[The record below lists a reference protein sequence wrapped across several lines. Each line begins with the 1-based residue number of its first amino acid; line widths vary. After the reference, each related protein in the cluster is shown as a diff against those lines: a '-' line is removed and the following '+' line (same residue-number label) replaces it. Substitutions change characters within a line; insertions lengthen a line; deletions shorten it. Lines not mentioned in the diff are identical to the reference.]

1 MATPTLLLSFAHP
14 DDESVSAAGTI
25 ARYTRDGVCRVVLLS
40 ATRGGAATHGVDVAG
55 SREALP
61 AVRDRELRDA
71 ARILRVDDAD
81 VHLLDHPDGGLAGV
95 DPLRIRRELVALIR
109 ATRPDVVLTF
119 DPNGTN
125 LHPDHVAISRFTI
138 DAIAAAADPRWF
150 PDAGAA
156 HTVPRV
162 LWTPPVSVWTMIR
175 EVPPAE
181 DLFAAIAARPGV
193 DYLIDTRDS
202 WRQKQAALLAHRT
215 QKAAI
220 EKRMFLMD
228 DDERAMSAEAFRH
241 GGGIPPRTRPAR
253 SLFDDLSGL

>member
-1 MATPTLLLSFAHP
+1 MPTPTLLLSFAHP

-25 ARYTRDGVCRVVLLS
+25 ARYTRDGICRVVLLS

-71 ARILRVDDAD
+71 ARVLGVDDAD
-81 VHLLDHPDGGLAGV
+81 VHLLDHPDGGLAGA

-109 ATRPDVVLTF
+109 AARPDVVLTF

-125 LHPDHVAISRFTI
+125 LHADHVAISRFTV
-138 DAIAAAADPRWF
+138 DAIAAAADPRWL

-175 EVPPAE
+175 EVPLG
-181 DLFAAIAARPGV
+181 DDIFTAIAARAGV
-193 DYLIDTRDS
+193 DYVIDTRDT
-202 WRQKQAALLAHRT
+202 WRQKRAALLAHRT

-220 EKRMFLMD
+220 EKRMFLME

-241 GGGIPPRTRPAR
+241 GSGVRPPTRPAW
-253 SLFDDLSGL
+253 SIFEGLSV